1 MARDI
6 AVAAI
11 VFTDEAGRVLCVRK
25 HSSPRFQLP
34 GGKPEP
40 GEGPVDTA
48 LRETREEVG
57 IDVDAEDLSF
67 LGRFTA
73 AASNEPGCTVTSTVF
88 LHPGPGLRPSL
99 RPAPAAEIA
108 EAAWIDPA
116 APDREIAPLLRERIF
131 PALGAREITA
141 VAVYAGARDGTNPAN
156 RALARA
162 FGEALADAGITLVY
176 GGSRLGLM
184 GQVAEGASKSIG
196 VITEHLQGYEIEY
209 DGLERLEVVPTMAA
223 RKARMSELADAIVAL
238 PGGAGTLDELFDDW
252 TSQQLGLHTKPIGL
266 LGSEFWAPLVTM
278 VDHMVAEGFVR
289 PTDRAHMVVAD
300 DPAELLAKLR
310 AWAPPVPR
318 WL

>member
-40 GEGPVDTA
+40 GEGPVATA

-88 LHPGPGLRPSL
+88 LHPGPGLC
-99 RPAPAAEIA
+99 PAPAAEIA

-184 GQVAEGASKSIG
+184 GQVAEGASRSIG
-196 VITEHLQGYEIEY
+196 VITEYLQGYEIEY